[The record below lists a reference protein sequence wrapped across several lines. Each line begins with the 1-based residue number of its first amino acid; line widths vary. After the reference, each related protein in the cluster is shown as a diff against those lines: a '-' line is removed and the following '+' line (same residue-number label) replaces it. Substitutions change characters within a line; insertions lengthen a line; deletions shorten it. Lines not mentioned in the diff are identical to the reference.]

1 MRKSFKKFVVFTMTC
16 MLALTPVTAFAAEGD
31 IEEAPATGDASGSG
45 EIEGIVNKDVFC
57 VTLPTIDD
65 SADTFDFILDP
76 QGLIAATTGGSLGSS
91 TYEDG
96 ASLLFHNSADDATTD
111 YSSQSDVVE
120 ILNKSTFDVDV
131 TVTAEVSDLTDATAE
146 AEGTYAIVM
155 KDSDSYTSDTD
166 TSMYL
171 ALDIDGTETAI
182 TADGATAT
190 KKIDKVPEGS
200 YEVTYT
206 SEDGYQ
212 YTLKDSVT
220 EFPKAELSLTGSCNT
235 TATVD
240 WEAAKNATP
249 GVELT
254 WSVDKHVDGPSIAI
268 TTAGVVTFSNL
279 TAEKNVD
286 ATKIVTYGTA
296 SNTTPSALN
305 TANVT
310 FNTDNWTAA
319 DGGTLI
325 MTLADGYKTFYA
337 GDTMV
342 LKATLSDG
350 STITGSVTF
359 PE

>member
-31 IEEAPATGDASGSG
+31 IEDAPATGDASGSG

-131 TVTAEVSDLTDATAE
+131 TVTAEVSALTDATAE

-155 KDSDSYTSDTD
+155 KDSDSYTNDTD

-206 SEDGYQ
+206 TEDGYQ

-220 EFPKAELSLTGSCNT
+220 VFPKAELSLTGSCNT
-235 TATVD
+235 AATVD

-254 WSVDKHVDGPSIAI
+254 WSVDKHVDGPSVSVTA
-268 TTAGVVTFSNL
+268 AGVVTITGL
-279 TAEKNVD
+279 TGDCKYVSM
-286 ATKIVTYGTA
+286 ATSGTA
-296 SNTTPSALN
+296 SNTTVAP
-305 TANVT
+305 TASQDISYDT
-310 FNTDNWTAA
+310 TNWTEAE
-319 DGGTLI
+319 GGTLVC
-325 MTLADGYKTFYA
+325 TLSSVFPTYYA

-342 LKATLSDG
+342 VYVYLSDG
-350 STITGSVTF
+350 STVTGSVAI
-359 PE
+359 PAN